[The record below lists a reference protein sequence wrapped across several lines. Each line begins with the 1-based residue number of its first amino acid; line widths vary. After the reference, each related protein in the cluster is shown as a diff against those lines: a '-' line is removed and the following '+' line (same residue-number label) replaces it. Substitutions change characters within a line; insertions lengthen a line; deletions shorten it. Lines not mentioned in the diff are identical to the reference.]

1 MGFCFYMS
9 TAQCWHSGQAYQTAV
24 AHMVWVT
31 CDGSGGKAAGA
42 NPGLEYSL
50 WFDLNG

>member
-1 MGFCFYMS
+1 
-9 TAQCWHSGQAYQTAV
+9 
-24 AHMVWVT
+24 MVWVT

-50 WFDLNG
+50 WFDLMDKVMLGSMSYTVES